1 MSKIM
6 EAARELFGKRRFE
19 EIGGALWLVEARI
32 LRIVQSGVPLKRAL
46 RRWEEGHR
54 RDVEEGRYRRGR
66 SGARK
71 RVARFSELEI
81 IDPTTH
87 VRRSW

>member
-19 EIGGALWLVEARI
+19 EVGGALWLDEARI
-32 LRIVQSGVPLKRAL
+32 LRIVQRGTPLKHAL
-46 RRWEEGHR
+46 RRWEEGFR
-54 RDVEEGRYRRGR
+54 RDSEEGRYRRGR
-66 SGARK
+66 SGPRK
-71 RVARFSELEI
+71 RVARFSELDN